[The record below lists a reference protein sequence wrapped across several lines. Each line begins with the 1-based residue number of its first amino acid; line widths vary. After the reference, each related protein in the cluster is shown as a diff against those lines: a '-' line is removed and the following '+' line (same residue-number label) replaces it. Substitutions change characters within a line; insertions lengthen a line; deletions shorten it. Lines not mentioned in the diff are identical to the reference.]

1 MFRNKFNIRDIY
13 FKEEFYRFLS
23 LRNKVSNE
31 VTEIVKSII
40 IDIETKGDEALVN
53 YTNEL
58 DKRKIETIRD
68 CFVESTRL
76 DESLKK
82 INEDERNALELAA
95 KRIKNF
101 HVNTCLDFTSGDL
114 IPEASRVF
122 RPLDRVGVYV
132 PGGKA
137 NYPST
142 VLMAAIPAKVAG
154 VEEVIMT
161 LPAINGQ
168 LSDLTLAAARISKV
182 DKVYSFGGAQAI
194 AAMALGTESVSRVD
208 KIVGPGNKYV
218 TEAKRQLYGRVGID
232 GIQGPSE
239 IVIIADKFSNI
250 ETIVWDLISQA
261 EHDEMATSILIS
273 DDQRIIDKV
282 EKEMSLLVKS
292 QDRRNIILKSL
303 ESNSASFK
311 VDSIDQAIE
320 ISNEIAPEHLNL
332 CVKEPRYFLKRVK
345 NAGLILLGKK
355 SSIALSDYVLGPSHV
370 LPTGG
375 SSRFASSLCVED
387 FMKFSNVIDC
397 EKIYNTDDY
406 ESLLNATEL
415 LAKKEGLVA
424 HAISAKIRKNK

>member
-1 MFRNKFNIRDIY
+1 MFRNKFNIRDIS

-31 VTEIVKSII
+31 VTEIVQSII

-68 CFVESTRL
+68 CFVESNRL

-250 ETIVWDLISQA
+250 GTIIWDLISQA

-345 NAGLILLGKK
+345 NAGLILLGEK

-387 FMKFSNVIDC
+387 FMKFSNIIDC

>member
-1 MFRNKFNIRDIY
+1 MFRNKFNIRDIS

-31 VTEIVKSII
+31 VTEIVQSII
-40 IDIETKGDEALVN
+40 IDIETKGDEALVS

-58 DKRKIETIRD
+58 DKRKIETIKD
-68 CFVESTRL
+68 CFVESNRL

-250 ETIVWDLISQA
+250 GTIIWDLISQA

-345 NAGLILLGKK
+345 NAGLILLGEK

-387 FMKFSNVIDC
+387 FMKFSNIIDC

-406 ESLLNATEL
+406 ETLLNVTEL

>member
-1 MFRNKFNIRDIY
+1 MFRNKFNIRDIS

-31 VTEIVKSII
+31 VTEIVQSII
-40 IDIETKGDEALVN
+40 IDIETKGDEALIN

-76 DESLKK
+76 DESLNK

-95 KRIKNF
+95 KRIKSF

-250 ETIVWDLISQA
+250 EIIVWDLISQA

-345 NAGLILLGKK
+345 NAGLILLGEK

-387 FMKFSNVIDC
+387 FMKFSNIIDC

-406 ESLLNATEL
+406 ETLLNATEL

>member
-1 MFRNKFNIRDIY
+1 MFRNKFNIRDIS

-31 VTEIVKSII
+31 VTEIVQSII

-76 DESLKK
+76 DESLNK

-250 ETIVWDLISQA
+250 EIIVWDLISQA

-345 NAGLILLGKK
+345 NAGLILLGEK

-387 FMKFSNVIDC
+387 FMKFSNIIDC

-406 ESLLNATEL
+406 ETLLNATEL

>member
-1 MFRNKFNIRDIY
+1 MFRNKFNIRDIS

-31 VTEIVKSII
+31 VTEIVQSII

-76 DESLKK
+76 DESLNK

-95 KRIKNF
+95 KRIKSF

-250 ETIVWDLISQA
+250 EIIVWDLISQA

-345 NAGLILLGKK
+345 NAGLILLGEK

-387 FMKFSNVIDC
+387 FMKFSNIIDC

-406 ESLLNATEL
+406 ETLLNATEL

>member
-68 CFVESTRL
+68 CFVESNRL

-161 LPAINGQ
+161 LP
-168 LSDLTLAAARISKV
+168 
-182 DKVYSFGGAQAI
+182 AI

-332 CVKEPRYFLKRVK
+332 CVTEPRYFLKRVK

-387 FMKFSNVIDC
+387 FMKFSNIIDC

>member
-1 MFRNKFNIRDIY
+1 MFRNKFNIRDIS

-31 VTEIVKSII
+31 VTEIVQSII

-68 CFVESTRL
+68 CFVENNRL

-250 ETIVWDLISQA
+250 EIIVWDLISQA

-345 NAGLILLGKK
+345 NAGLILLGEK

-387 FMKFSNVIDC
+387 FMKFSNIIDC

>member
-1 MFRNKFNIRDIY
+1 MFRNKFNIRDIS

-31 VTEIVKSII
+31 VTETVQSII
-40 IDIETKGDEALVN
+40 IDVETKGDEALIK

-76 DESLKK
+76 DESLNK

-101 HVNTCLDFTSGDL
+101 HVNTCLDFTSRDL

-161 LPAINGQ
+161 LPAINNQ
-168 LSDLTLAAARISKV
+168 LSDLTLAAARIAKV

-250 ETIVWDLISQA
+250 GTIIWDLISQA

-345 NAGLILLGKK
+345 NAGLILLGEK

-387 FMKFSNVIDC
+387 FMKFSNIIDC
-397 EKIYNTDDY
+397 EKINNTDDY

>member
-1 MFRNKFNIRDIY
+1 MFRNKFNIRDIS

-31 VTEIVKSII
+31 VTEIVQSII

-76 DESLKK
+76 DESLNK

-95 KRIKNF
+95 KRIKSF

-250 ETIVWDLISQA
+250 GTIIWDLISQA

-345 NAGLILLGKK
+345 NAGLILLGEK

-387 FMKFSNVIDC
+387 FMKFSNIIDC

-406 ESLLNATEL
+406 ETLLNATEL

>member
-1 MFRNKFNIRDIY
+1 
-13 FKEEFYRFLS
+13 
-23 LRNKVSNE
+23 
-31 VTEIVKSII
+31 
-40 IDIETKGDEALVN
+40 
-53 YTNEL
+53 
-58 DKRKIETIRD
+58 
-68 CFVESTRL
+68 
-76 DESLKK
+76 
-82 INEDERNALELAA
+82 
-95 KRIKNF
+95 
-101 HVNTCLDFTSGDL
+101 
-114 IPEASRVF
+114 
-122 RPLDRVGVYV
+122 
-132 PGGKA
+132 
-137 NYPST
+137 
-142 VLMAAIPAKVAG
+142 
-154 VEEVIMT
+154 MT

-182 DKVYSFGGAQAI
+182 DKVYSVGGAQAI

-345 NAGLILLGKK
+345 NAGLILLGEK

-387 FMKFSNVIDC
+387 FMKFSNIIDC

-415 LAKKEGLVA
+415 LAKKEGLLA

>member
-1 MFRNKFNIRDIY
+1 MFRNKFNIRDIS

-31 VTEIVKSII
+31 VTEIVQSII

-76 DESLKK
+76 DESLNK

-95 KRIKNF
+95 KRIKSF

-250 ETIVWDLISQA
+250 EIIVWDLISQA

-332 CVKEPRYFLKRVK
+332 CVKEPKYFLKRVK
-345 NAGLILLGKK
+345 NAGLILLGEK

-387 FMKFSNVIDC
+387 FMKFSNIIDC
-397 EKIYNTDDY
+397 EKINNTDDY

>member
-1 MFRNKFNIRDIY
+1 MFRNKFNIRDIS

-31 VTEIVKSII
+31 VTEIVQSII
-40 IDIETKGDEALVN
+40 IDIETKGDEALVK

-68 CFVESTRL
+68 CFVESNRL

-182 DKVYSFGGAQAI
+182 DKVYTFGGAQAI

-239 IVIIADKFSNI
+239 IVIIADTFSNI
-250 ETIVWDLISQA
+250 GTIVWDLISQA

-303 ESNSASFK
+303 ESNSALFK

-345 NAGLILLGKK
+345 NAGLILLGEK

-387 FMKFSNVIDC
+387 FMKFSNIIDC

>member
-1 MFRNKFNIRDIY
+1 MFRNKFNIRDIS

-31 VTEIVKSII
+31 VTEIVQSII

-68 CFVESTRL
+68 CFVESNRL

-250 ETIVWDLISQA
+250 EIIVWDLISQA

-345 NAGLILLGKK
+345 NAGLILLGEK

-387 FMKFSNVIDC
+387 FMKFSNIIDC

-406 ESLLNATEL
+406 ETLLNATEL